1 MVPSETWLQ
10 SSVTDNTIHVDGY
23 NVYRTDRTN
32 KGGGAAF
39 YVRTALNCTV
49 IESISE
55 PVF

>member
-1 MVPSETWLQ
+1 MVPSETWLK